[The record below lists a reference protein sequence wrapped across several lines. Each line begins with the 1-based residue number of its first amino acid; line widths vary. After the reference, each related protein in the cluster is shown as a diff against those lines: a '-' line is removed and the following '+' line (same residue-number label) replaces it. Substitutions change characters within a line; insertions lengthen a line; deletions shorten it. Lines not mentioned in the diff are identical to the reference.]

1 MHKLIMR
8 RNDIGRIFKKFK
20 LEYQTHDTD
29 AWYRSMHFNNRV
41 NQIEFHDVST
51 WRIFLDTRR
60 NYSCRRRDL
69 FQTFSDICVQMY
81 TGIQQTNKSWSAAMT
96 FIKSFAISFDV
107 KFLITHHN
115 AILKRYKFESFR
127 ESQFIFSIATE
138 LLLVLVSV
146 DARYVQ

>member
-1 MHKLIMR
+1 MI
-8 RNDIGRIFKKFK
+8 
-20 LEYQTHDTD
+20 LEEFLKNLNLNTKH

-69 FQTFSDICVQMY
+69 FQTFSDICVQIY

-115 AILKRYKFESFR
+115 AILERYKFESFR